1 VTDITGQ
8 IDATSRTVGSAE
20 GSAGGSHRVVLRRRY
35 PAPVADVW
43 DACTSPARIAR
54 WLSPV
59 TGDLRPGGSYQLEG
73 NAGGTIA
80 CCEPPHLLRV
90 TWVLRDSPPS
100 RVELRL
106 SAQGDQD
113 TLLELEHA
121 GLSDDAFWAQFGPGA
136 VGVGWDLALL
146 GLSLHLSGQARP
158 DAGAWLRSPEGTGFV
173 IRSSSAWGEAFQA
186 AGAAPGP
193 AAAAA
198 REVTAFYAPHARA
211 AGPAAGQDLP

>member
-1 VTDITGQ
+1 MTGIAGQ
-8 IDATSRTVGSAE
+8 TDATSRMVGR
-20 GSAGGSHRVVLRRRY
+20 AGGPAGGGHRVVLRRHY

-73 NAGGTIA
+73 NAGGTIT
-80 CCEPPHLLRV
+80 CCEPPHRLRV
-90 TWVLRDSPPS
+90 TWVFGDSPAS
-100 RVELRL
+100 QAELRL
-106 SAQGDQD
+106 SALGDQD

-121 GLSDDAFWAQFGPGA
+121 SLPDDAMWARFGPGA

-158 DAGAWLRSPEGTGFV
+158 DAAAWLRSPEGTEFI
-173 IRSSSAWGEAFQA
+173 IRTSSAWGTAYRA
-186 AGAAPGP
+186 AGAAPDQ
-193 AAAAA
+193 AAAAT
-198 REVTAFYAPHARA
+198 RQVTAFYAPRAGA
-211 AGPAAGQDLP
+211 AGTTPG